1 MNPARAFAAAWTAAI
16 VMALAGCAALAP
28 PRAPDAAPVA
38 ALGPWSGRLSLSVPD
53 QPNGSFAASFELKG
67 TPQRGE
73 LALFTPIGSTLG
85 VVQWEPGRAVLRSPA
100 RATEYPSL
108 DELIT
113 QVAGTPI
120 PVAALFDWLRGVET
134 PVPGWRPNLAQAAQG
149 RISAHRFDPLPPAD
163 LRVVLER

>member
-1 MNPARAFAAAWTAAI
+1 MNPLRACAAAWTAAFA
-16 VMALAGCAALAP
+16 MALAGCAALAP
-28 PRAPDAAPVA
+28 PAAPA
-38 ALGPWSGRLSLSVPD
+38 PTLASAMGPWSGRLSLSVPD

-67 TPQRGE
+67 TPQQGE

-85 VVQWEPGRAVLRSPA
+85 VVQWEPGRAVLRSGS
-100 RATEYPSL
+100 RATDYPSL

-134 PVPGWRPNLAQAAQG
+134 PVPGWLPNLAQAGQG
-149 RISAHRFDPLPPAD
+149 RISAQRFDPPPQAD
-163 LRVVLER
+163 LRVILER